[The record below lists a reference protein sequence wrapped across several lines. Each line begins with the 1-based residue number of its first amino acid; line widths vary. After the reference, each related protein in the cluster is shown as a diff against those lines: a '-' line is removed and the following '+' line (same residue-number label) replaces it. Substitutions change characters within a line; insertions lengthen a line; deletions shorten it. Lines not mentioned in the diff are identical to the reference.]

1 MTHLRQLLADVLAA
15 QAEAA
20 AEDCGADAWSAVT
33 AGAVT
38 AAEYWQ
44 AVQSGLDDESEAYW
58 EGYCQA
64 EEERGR
70 EERRRTR
77 CATALPGSP
86 DAASCRRRCR
96 WRGPAGRIPV
106 TWPPP

>member
-1 MTHLRQLLADVLAA
+1 MTHLQQLLADALAA

-44 AVQSGLDDESEAYW
+44 AVSTDIE
-58 EGYCQA
+58 A
-64 EEERGR
+64 EEEDPNGHWLDRLR
-70 EERRRTR
+70 ELVGLPPRRR
-77 CATALPGSP
+77 
-86 DAASCRRRCR
+86 
-96 WRGPAGRIPV
+96 
-106 TWPPP
+106 

>member
-1 MTHLRQLLADVLAA
+1 MTHLQQLLADALAS

-33 AGAVT
+33 AGAIT

-44 AVQSGLDDESEAYW
+44 ALNSDLEEEKEAYW

-64 EEERGR
+64 EEEDPNGHWLDRLR
-70 EERRRTR
+70 ELVGLPPRRR
-77 CATALPGSP
+77 
-86 DAASCRRRCR
+86 
-96 WRGPAGRIPV
+96 
-106 TWPPP
+106 

>member
-1 MTHLRQLLADVLAA
+1 MTHLQQLLADVLAS

-33 AGAVT
+33 AGAIT
-38 AAEYWQ
+38 AAEYWR
-44 AVQSGLDDESEAYW
+44 ALNSDLEEEKEACW

-70 EERRRTR
+70 EDPNGHWLDRLRELVGLPPRRR
-77 CATALPGSP
+77 
-86 DAASCRRRCR
+86 
-96 WRGPAGRIPV
+96 
-106 TWPPP
+106 

>member
-1 MTHLRQLLADVLAA
+1 MTPLQQLLADALAS

-20 AEDCGADAWSAVT
+20 AEDYGADAWSAVT

-44 AVQSGLDDESEAYW
+44 ALNADLEEEKEAYW

-70 EERRRTR
+70 EEQRRQREDPAGCWLDRLRELVGLPPRRR
-77 CATALPGSP
+77 
-86 DAASCRRRCR
+86 
-96 WRGPAGRIPV
+96 
-106 TWPPP
+106 

>member
-1 MTHLRQLLADVLAA
+1 MTHLQQLLADVLAA

-20 AEDCGADAWSAVT
+20 AEDYGADAWSAVT

-44 AVQSGLDDESEAYW
+44 AVQSDLDDESEACW

-64 EEERGR
+64 EEERER
-70 EERRRTR
+70 EEQRRQREDPNGHWLDR
-77 CATALPGSP
+77 LRELVGLPP
-86 DAASCRRRCR
+86 RR
-96 WRGPAGRIPV
+96 
-106 TWPPP
+106 

>member
-1 MTHLRQLLADVLAA
+1 MTHLQQLLADALAA

-44 AVQSGLDDESEAYW
+44 AVSTDIE
-58 EGYCQA
+58 A
-64 EEERGR
+64 EEEDPSGHWLERLR
-70 EERRRTR
+70 ELVGLPPRRR
-77 CATALPGSP
+77 
-86 DAASCRRRCR
+86 
-96 WRGPAGRIPV
+96 
-106 TWPPP
+106 

>member
-1 MTHLRQLLADVLAA
+1 MTHLQQLLADVLAA

-20 AEDCGADAWSAVT
+20 AEDYGADAWSAVT

-44 AVQSGLDDESEAYW
+44 AVQSDLDDESEAYW

-64 EEERGR
+64 EEERER
-70 EERRRTR
+70 EERRRQEEDPNGCWLDR
-77 CATALPGSP
+77 LRELVGLPP
-86 DAASCRRRCR
+86 RRR
-96 WRGPAGRIPV
+96 
-106 TWPPP
+106 

>member
-1 MTHLRQLLADVLAA
+1 MTHLQQLLADVLAA

-44 AVQSGLDDESEAYW
+44 AVSADIE
-58 EGYCQA
+58 A
-64 EEERGR
+64 EEERER
-70 EERRRTR
+70 EDPNGHWLDRLRELVGLPPRRR
-77 CATALPGSP
+77 
-86 DAASCRRRCR
+86 
-96 WRGPAGRIPV
+96 
-106 TWPPP
+106 

>member
-1 MTHLRQLLADVLAA
+1 MTHLQQLLADALAA

-44 AVQSGLDDESEAYW
+44 AVSADIE
-58 EGYCQA
+58 A
-64 EEERGR
+64 EEEDPSGHWLDRLR
-70 EERRRTR
+70 ELVGLPPRRR
-77 CATALPGSP
+77 
-86 DAASCRRRCR
+86 
-96 WRGPAGRIPV
+96 
-106 TWPPP
+106 

>member
-1 MTHLRQLLADVLAA
+1 MTHLRQLLADVLSA

-44 AVQSGLDDESEAYW
+44 ALNSDLEEEKEACW
-58 EGYCQA
+58 QGYCEA
-64 EEERGR
+64 EEERER
-70 EERRRTR
+70 KERRRQEDPNGHWLDR
-77 CATALPGSP
+77 LRELVGLPP
-86 DAASCRRRCR
+86 RRR
-96 WRGPAGRIPV
+96 
-106 TWPPP
+106 

>member
-1 MTHLRQLLADVLAA
+1 MTHLQQLLADVLAA

-44 AVQSGLDDESEAYW
+44 AVSADIE
-58 EGYCQA
+58 A
-64 EEERGR
+64 EEEDPNGHWLDRLR
-70 EERRRTR
+70 ELVGLPPRRR
-77 CATALPGSP
+77 
-86 DAASCRRRCR
+86 
-96 WRGPAGRIPV
+96 
-106 TWPPP
+106 

>member
-1 MTHLRQLLADVLAA
+1 MTHLQQLLADALAA

-44 AVQSGLDDESEAYW
+44 AVQSDLDDESEAYW

-64 EEERGR
+64 EEEDLNGHWLDRLR
-70 EERRRTR
+70 ELVGLPPRRR
-77 CATALPGSP
+77 
-86 DAASCRRRCR
+86 
-96 WRGPAGRIPV
+96 
-106 TWPPP
+106 